1 MSTFYSLKESVVNS
15 VLSSQQLS
23 LDNSCLLGLF
33 HSLSARESLSLC
45 WNTSFNI
52 GLSSRRRHTSRYE
65 LDHLVGQSVTTVLP
79 ERAITYWVATD
90 ENLMLVAIDLAS
102 VIA

>member
-1 MSTFYSLKESVVNS
+1 
-15 VLSSQQLS
+15 
-23 LDNSCLLGLF
+23 
-33 HSLSARESLSLC
+33 
-45 WNTSFNI
+45 
-52 GLSSRRRHTSRYE
+52 
-65 LDHLVGQSVTTVLP
+65 VTTVLP